1 MKLCRKCPTVKSV
14 RSITQS
20 NGRRFHFF
28 FYSDNTPPKITIE
41 SKPAINSSNPAIQ
54 WSSNEDAKF
63 QCSLDNRAFFNCGQ
77 GTTGMWTGSNLVDGP
92 HTFVIE
98 GKDETD
104 NTVRHTY
111 TWTQGMIRE
120 VHLLS

>member
-1 MKLCRKCPTVKSV
+1 MADDL
-14 RSITQS
+14 I
-20 NGRRFHFF
+20 FF

-92 HTFVIE
+92 HTFIIE